1 MNDTNWAWYANHREF
16 QHTAGLKL
24 LSLWRDDWENGDVV
38 LDIGCGTGELT
49 KTIAQRDNVKT
60 VVGIDISAN
69 AIKFA
74 SKNNS
79 VDGKTKYL
87 VGDSMLLPETFSH
100 FENTFTK
107 VYCMAALHWME
118 DKQKVFQNARWC
130 LKENGSFLVHVLR
143 SENALT
149 DVYYKSAELP
159 KWMKYLKDFQ
169 PTFFPLVG
177 TLESLQDLISQS
189 GYKKYP
195 YTIEPYSY
203 SISAN
208 TKDKY
213 TAFLKPLLTHLD
225 FIPADLHDEFLEDCF
240 QMFGRGSTNSEDS
253 VFSWVFNGFDVK
265 LIK

>member
-118 DKQKVFQNARWC
+118 DKQK
-130 LKENGSFLVHVLR
+130 
-143 SENALT
+143 
-149 DVYYKSAELP
+149 
-159 KWMKYLKDFQ
+159 DFQ